1 MLQKRQQK
9 RSPKNVQLDL
19 AINRPI
25 AAIGADLDDNGW
37 MTMPTSEAAT
47 AALERLLLSSIT
59 PALAAETEGITPIG
73 ERINACIERVKVDA
87 SEGAALVA
95 ECVPHG
101 RVMVAQAQ
109 KTLANLEALAVM
121 ERLVAELDEVQRG
134 G

>member
-1 MLQKRQQK
+1 M
-9 RSPKNVQLDL
+9 QLDL

-25 AAIGADLDDNGW
+25 AAIGAGLDDNGR
-37 MTMPTSEAAT
+37 MTAPTFEAAT
-47 AALERLLLSSIT
+47 AALQRLLLSSIT
-59 PALAAETEGITPIG
+59 PALAAETEGIAPIG

-121 ERLVAELDEVQRG
+121 QAFFDEYKDDLDFR
-134 G
+134 

>member
-1 MLQKRQQK
+1 
-9 RSPKNVQLDL
+9 
-19 AINRPI
+19 
-25 AAIGADLDDNGW
+25 
-37 MTMPTSEAAT
+37 MTTPTFEAAT
-47 AALERLLLSSIT
+47 AALKRLLLSSIT

-109 KTLANLEALAVM
+109 KTLADLEALAVM
-121 ERLVAELDEVQRG
+121 ETLVAERDGAQRG
-134 G
+134 V

>member
-1 MLQKRQQK
+1 
-9 RSPKNVQLDL
+9 
-19 AINRPI
+19 
-25 AAIGADLDDNGW
+25 
-37 MTMPTSEAAT
+37 MTTPTCEAAA
-47 AALERLLLSSIT
+47 AALKRLLLSSIT

-109 KTLANLEALAVM
+109 KTLAKLEALAVM
-121 ERLVAELDEVQRG
+121 QAFFDDHKNDLDFR
-134 G
+134 